1 MHLGLTVSSQ
11 CAEERSYDMSS
22 ILRFIKEEEGAEV
35 VEVGIWMALVVAA
48 SIGTIALIGPKILAS
63 FTSVNGSLP

>member
-1 MHLGLTVSSQ
+1 
-11 CAEERSYDMSS
+11 MSS

-35 VEVGIWMALVVAA
+35 VEVAIWLALVIAA
-48 SIGTIALIGPKILAS
+48 SIGTIALIGPKMLAS